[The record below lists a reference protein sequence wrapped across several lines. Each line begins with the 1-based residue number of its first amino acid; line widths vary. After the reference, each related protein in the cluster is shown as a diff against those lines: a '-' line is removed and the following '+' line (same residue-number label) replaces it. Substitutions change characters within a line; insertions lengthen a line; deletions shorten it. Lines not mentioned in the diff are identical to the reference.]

1 VVLKVILLERLIVG
15 GQARRRHCIRHV
27 D

>member
-1 VVLKVILLERLIVG
+1 VVLKVILLERLIIG

>member
-1 VVLKVILLERLIVG
+1 VVLKVILLERLIIG
-15 GQARRRHCIRHV
+15 GQARRCHCIRHV